1 MVSTFYQTTAAAVD
15 LIYCLAKNPEK
26 QERLREELNKVPLD
40 EYGCLTPSSFKS
52 VPYFRACFKESLR
65 FIPVAA
71 GNSRAAGQD
80 LDIKGYFVPKGVN
93 FQHSNSHWKSVLI
106 FDFFFK

>member
-1 MVSTFYQTTAAAVD
+1 MID

-26 QERLREELNKVPLD
+26 QERLREELCNVPLD
-40 EYGCLTPSSFKS
+40 ESGGLKPSSFKK

-65 FIPVAA
+65 LIPVAA

-80 LDIKGYFVPKGVN
+80 LEIKGYHIPKGVGI
-93 FQHSNSHWKSVLI
+93 QRSYKSPISTAILW
-106 FDFFFK
+106 